1 MPLTALTADDTGLL
15 KEVSLA
21 PESSVVRRWGQQA
34 CGRGVSRACWGP
46 GAEETHVGVG
56 LEDGTVRF
64 WRRSASTV
72 AIAEESEDASP
83 PSVDFAAGEEIG
95 KGVAPHGGGPNGIAG
110 LFAHGEAAPRVVAG
124 ERTGRVR
131 VWVWPDGSAAHGP
144 QGEPLATIETGKAA
158 AVCRSA
164 AGGEGVAVGG
174 KGADPSVW
182 SLEAGKAVWR
192 ARNLPNDELDL
203 AVPIWL
209 TDLKVA
215 EGGRLLATGHG
226 FVASRLRGEV
236 RLYDT
241 SAQRKPVARVVAP
254 LGEEAISAV
263 AVSADGRHVFAGSVS
278 GHLARL
284 DARMSLK
291 PIALHPTLP
300 LLACAGLDR
309 KMRLYN
315 WGYGGPVASVYLK
328 QRLTACLLSSEAG
341 TAAEVRALRLRGAG
355 DDEEEADAS
364 DGSAEEESEEESEEE
379 VAPPPRK
386 KGPAATLKMRK
397 EGPPTSRLKGK
408 ERQGRAVFKAGG
420 AYEIMFWTDKS

>member
-226 FVASRLRGEV
+226 FVASRF
-236 RLYDT
+236 D
-241 SAQRKPVARVVAP
+241 Q
-254 LGEEAISAV
+254 
-263 AVSADGRHVFAGSVS
+263 
-278 GHLARL
+278 
-284 DARMSLK
+284 
-291 PIALHPTLP
+291 
-300 LLACAGLDR
+300 
-309 KMRLYN
+309 
-315 WGYGGPVASVYLK
+315 
-328 QRLTACLLSSEAG
+328 
-341 TAAEVRALRLRGAG
+341 
-355 DDEEEADAS
+355 
-364 DGSAEEESEEESEEE
+364 
-379 VAPPPRK
+379 APPP
-386 KGPAATLKMRK
+386 PVYTHHTIL
-397 EGPPTSRLKGK
+397 PPTTPHLRHTSPEHHTTPHDFLSLHLKAVSRPVCTTRGPSSTVQDPSRSLILLGT
-408 ERQGRAVFKAGG
+408 FP
-420 AYEIMFWTDKS
+420 